1 MGFCGGGGVCFG
13 LVFFFFFLG
22 GGGCFLGKGIFLDGR
37 LVVVVVCFVFEDI
50 FLVGIGSDHVS
61 QNIRQ

>member
-1 MGFCGGGGVCFG
+1 MGGFGGCCCCCFLGG
-13 LVFFFFFLG
+13 FFFFLG
-22 GGGCFLGKGIFLDGR
+22 GEGIFLDGR
-37 LVVVVVCFVFEDI
+37 LVVVVCFVFEDI